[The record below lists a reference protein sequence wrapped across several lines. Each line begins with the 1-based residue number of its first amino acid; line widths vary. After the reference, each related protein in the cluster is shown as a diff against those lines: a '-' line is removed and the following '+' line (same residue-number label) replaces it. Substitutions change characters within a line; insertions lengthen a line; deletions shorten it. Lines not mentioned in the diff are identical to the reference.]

1 MKDSHILRTK
11 SMSVKNNKLYIG
23 DFSCEYLANTYKTP
37 LYVYDEAHIR
47 NKLDTFKKYFVSD
60 KFDCKVVYASKAFFC
75 PYLANIIK
83 EYGMGMDSVS
93 LGDLYMIK
101 HAYFPMEEVVLHGNN
116 KTEEELRYAINNNVG
131 IIVCDSLYEIKKIVE
146 MGMGK
151 KVHILLRVNPGIE
164 AHTHEYI
171 QTSLLSSKFGESIY
185 DTNKIVEIVEYLKDK
200 ENVIFEGFH
209 CHIGSSICEAKYFG
223 DACEVM
229 MNFVKDIEERT
240 NYNFNILN
248 LGGGFGIKY
257 LSTDKEINLEEIL
270 KTIINKVENF
280 VSENKMN
287 LKKLLI
293 EPGRSIVGD
302 SGSTLYTVGSVKE
315 TYGKKKYVFVDGG
328 MTDNIRPALY
338 QASYTVDI
346 ASNIEGKEELVDVVG
361 PCCESGDIVC
371 KDVMLREAKEND
383 ILITYCTGAYGYS
396 MSSNYNGSVRGNVI
410 FVNNDKINVGI
421 NREDFNTLCLSFPS
435 NSEHKIFDI
444 HSDML
449 YDLWTKK
456 ARGVE
461 DQFSNFHVHQLRNS
475 CIKAAVWTMYSE
487 FDFDLIEACKI
498 ALNEIKMDKLPGFN
512 VVLGLEGL
520 RNLKSIEDI
529 DVLYNMGFR
538 HAMLTWNE
546 ENRYATGAK
555 ANPERGLT
563 EEGIKLLKRMEEL
576 DMIIDLAHLNE
587 KSFYEALNVV
597 NKNIIYSHGNC
608 KKFCSHVRNV
618 TDEQMLALK
627 KVDGLLGLTLANSFI
642 DDNKENRNFD
652 RYIEHIKHAI
662 EVMGV
667 DNVCF
672 GFDFMDYLS
681 EFPNSNLEDVPNAL
695 FAYRIVDALKQMG
708 LSKEDIDKICYYNF
722 YNRFKDKIVLRG

>member
-1 MKDSHILRTK
+1 MKDSYIVRTK
-11 SMSVKNNKLYIG
+11 TMNVKDNKLYIG
-23 DFSCEYLANTYKTP
+23 DFSCEDLAKKFKTP

-47 NKLDTFKKYFVSD
+47 NKLDTFKKYFVSEN
-60 KFDCKVVYASKAFFC
+60 FECKVVYASKAFFC
-75 PYLANIIK
+75 PYLASIIN
-83 EYGMGMDSVS
+83 EYNMGIDSVS
-93 LGDLYMIK
+93 LGDLYMIN
-101 HAYFPMEEVVLHGNN
+101 HAYFPMQEVVLHGNN
-116 KTEEELRYAINNNVG
+116 KSIEELEYAIDNKVG
-131 IIVCDSLYEIKKIVE
+131 IIVCDSFNEIKKIINL
-146 MGMGK
+146 GK
-151 KVHILLRVNPGIE
+151 KEKVHILLRVNPGIE

-185 DTNKIVEIVEYLKDK
+185 DVDRIVEIVEYLKDK
-200 ENVIFEGFH
+200 ENVVFEGFH

-229 MNFVKDIEERT
+229 LKFLKDIEEKT
-240 NYNFNILN
+240 NYKINILN

-257 LSTDKEINLEEIL
+257 LPNDKEIDLELIL
-270 KTIINKVENF
+270 KTIVSKVENF
-280 VSENKMN
+280 EGLN

-302 SGSTLYTVGSVKE
+302 SGSTLYTVGDVKE

-346 ASNIEGKEELVDVVG
+346 ASCIEGEEELVDVVG

-371 KDVMLREAKEND
+371 KDVLLTKAKEND
-383 ILITYCTGAYGYS
+383 ILIAYCTGAYGYS

-421 NREDFNTLCLSFPS
+421 NREDYNTLCMSFPS
-435 NSEHKIFDI
+435 VSKHKIFDI

-449 YDLWTKK
+449 YDLWSKK
-456 ARGVE
+456 TRGVE
-461 DQFSNFHVHQLRNS
+461 NQFLNYHVNQLKNS
-475 CIKAAVWTMYSE
+475 CIKAQVWTMYSS
-487 FDFDLIEACKI
+487 FDFDLIEACSI
-498 ALNEIKMDKLPGFN
+498 ALKEIQMDKLGEFN
-512 VVLGLEGL
+512 VILGLEGL
-520 RNLKSIEDI
+520 RNLNSIEDL
-529 DVLYNMGFR
+529 DTLYNMGFR

-546 ENRYATGAK
+546 ENKYATGAK

-563 EEGIKLLKRMEEL
+563 EEGVKLLKRMQEL

-587 KSFYEALNVV
+587 KSFYEALEVV
-597 NKNIIYSHGNC
+597 DKNIIYSHGNC

-618 TDEQMLALK
+618 TDEQMKALK
-627 KVDGLLGLTLANSFI
+627 KVDGMLGLTLADNFI
-642 DDNKENRNFD
+642 DEVKELRTFD
-652 RYIEHIKHAI
+652 RYKEHIKHAI
-662 EVMGV
+662 DIMGV

-681 EFPNSNLEDVPNAL
+681 EFPNSNLTDVPNAM
-695 FAYRIVDALKQMG
+695 FAYRIVEALKEIG

-722 YNRFKDKIVLRG
+722 YNRFKDKIVLRGK